1 MAMTD
6 ISREYGAAIFALA
19 CENGTKKEYYDALA
33 FVKTQ
38 FEENADYLE
47 LLASPAI
54 PQRERMASLGEVF
67 GGKVPEHVLSFVQ
80 LMCEKGRIA
89 YFAESAD
96 VFFEL
101 YDASERIYNAKITS
115 AVELTDDEKTKLIR
129 KLETVYGGSV
139 AGEYFVDAAI
149 IGGIVVEV
157 DGNIMDGS
165 LRTRLQDV
173 KEVMSL

>member
-1 MAMTD
+1 MTD
-6 ISREYGAAIFALA
+6 ISREHGAAIFALA
-19 CENGTKKEYYDALA
+19 CESGAKKEYYDALA
-33 FVKTQ
+33 LVKNE
-38 FEENADYLE
+38 FDANPEYAE
-47 LLASPAI
+47 LLASPGI
-54 PQRERMASLGEVF
+54 TLRERVNSVAGVF
-67 GGKVPEHVLSFVQ
+67 GGRVPADVLSSVQ

-89 YFAESAD
+89 YFSESAE

-115 AVELTDDEKTKLIR
+115 AVELTDEEKTKLMR